1 MLIMCMHF
9 NIVRIEY
16 KNVSITN
23 NSRFTAIVCDRMDSS
38 LSLVDWRVDVCVCVC
53 VCVCEC
59 VYYECARARVCAR
72 TQFKLQ
78 IYFLC

>member
-16 KNVSITN
+16 KNVSTII
-23 NSRFTAIVCDRMDSS
+23 NSRFTAIVCDEMDSS

-53 VCVCEC
+53 VCVCVSVRIMSVYEHMC
-59 VYYECARARVCAR
+59 VCTY
-72 TQFKLQ
+72 T
-78 IYFLC
+78 I